1 MSAAVST
8 SRTGC
13 LDSAPRVTL
22 GKPDKGSFAALT
34 SLALWVSACSHG
46 IRQRTH
52 RKAGP

>member
-8 SRTGC
+8 SRTQC

-22 GKPDKGSFAALT
+22 GKPDKGSFA
-34 SLALWVSACSHG
+34 LWVSACSHG
-46 IRQRTH
+46 IRQRMY